1 MHKKAVPTIIRKQYV
16 LWLGQAFFCFL
27 LMRHYTPLCVV
38 IASAI
43 ITNAHVN
50 RRFRTEME
58 SLFIRLDASLI
69 YYLIFNNG
77 YPKTDQKSI
86 STFFRVFIKF
96 CHLYICA
103 NLSIFTRKIL
113 YSQRRLS
120 PESREVW
127 RKNRQVA
134 TIFPLKIYQS
144 LLAFLFMAAAARFP
158 CRGSRFLSRQ

>member
-1 MHKKAVPTIIRKQYV
+1 MQKKAVPTIIRKQYV
-16 LWLGQAFFCFL
+16 LCLGQAIFHFL
-27 LMRHYTPLCVV
+27 LMRHYTSLYVV
-38 IASAI
+38 IAPAI
-43 ITNAHVN
+43 IAIAHVN
-50 RRFRTEME
+50 RRFRTEIE
-58 SLFIRLDASLI
+58 SLFTHLDVSLI

-120 PESREVW
+120 PESRKVW